1 MAAPSPSHRRARITT
16 VVSQLIDLLEQ
27 HGEFRRAYD
36 RLGDRQYL
44 ATRRKLVDTF
54 LEFAREVVRA
64 TRKQNDGSTRG

>member
-1 MAAPSPSHRRARITT
+1 
-16 VVSQLIDLLEQ
+16 VVSQLIDLLEE

-36 RLGDRQYL
+36 RLGDRKYL

-64 TRKQNDGSTRG
+64 TRPG